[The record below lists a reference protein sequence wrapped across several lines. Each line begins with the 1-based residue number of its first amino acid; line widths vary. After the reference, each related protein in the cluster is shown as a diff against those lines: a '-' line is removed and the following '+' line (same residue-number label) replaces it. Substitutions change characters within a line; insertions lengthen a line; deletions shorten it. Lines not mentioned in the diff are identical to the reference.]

1 MHHTSRYGRATAEAS
16 AQASLCKETLLQGVA
31 PSFGADGTG
40 DNGSSADCF
49 ITGLPGVHD
58 DHDLA
63 RTAGE
68 VNAFVF
74 TLEKFVI
81 HVYVLCSHGQM
92 VPWKTFVLMC
102 PATFKVCSR
111 SVFHVLYLVVLPFA
125 SSHGA
130 PILLYGRRSS
140 LVKHPISI

>member
-1 MHHTSRYGRATAEAS
+1 MHRAGMAGPRQRLRHRHLYVKKPFSRVWRLRLAPTALATTAA
-16 AQASLCKETLLQGVA
+16 LQ
-31 PSFGADGTG
+31 
-40 DNGSSADCF
+40 DCF

-111 SVFHVLYLVVLPFA
+111 SVFHVLYLFVLPFA